1 MKTIPFPLK
10 TMQKTIIKTLE
21 EVPWQLG
28 LKKWQAFSENLKILK
43 NKINLRVY
51 VWSTKHMAPKMVTKC
66 NYVLQK
72 ICINFYKPHV

>member
-28 LKKWQAFSENLKILK
+28 LNKWQTFSENLKILK
-43 NKINLRVY
+43 I
-51 VWSTKHMAPKMVTKC
+51 
-66 NYVLQK
+66 
-72 ICINFYKPHV
+72 